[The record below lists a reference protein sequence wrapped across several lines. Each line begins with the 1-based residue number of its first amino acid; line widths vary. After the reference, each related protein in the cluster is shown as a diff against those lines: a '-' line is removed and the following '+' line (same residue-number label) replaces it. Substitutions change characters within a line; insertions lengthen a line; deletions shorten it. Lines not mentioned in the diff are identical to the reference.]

1 MSKPTL
7 NSGYYH
13 EMVDRL
19 HVIMCTID
27 EHLVQ
32 HPVAKLDKDVSK
44 KIEEALDLL
53 HEAYQQAGSR
63 L

>member
-1 MSKPTL
+1 
-7 NSGYYH
+7 
-13 EMVDRL
+13 
-19 HVIMCTID
+19 MCTID